1 MTLLDDTDE
10 HRAIRASTDAICQT
24 YDQAYYL
31 DRSRRGLPAT
41 EVFRELGRAG
51 MLAPHLSQQYG
62 GAGLGLTETV
72 IVMEQLASHGLP
84 LLTMLISPGICG
96 SVLTAHGSPAQ
107 QREWLPRIAS
117 GESVMAF
124 GLTEPDA
131 GSNTHAVRTTA
142 RRDGDG
148 WRISGGKYYISALDE
163 ADAVLLTARD
173 EERSGDGPGALSLFV
188 VPTDAAGL
196 SHTPID
202 TAIVATDR
210 QATLTLEDV
219 RVGPDALVGTAG
231 NGLRQLFAGL
241 NPERI
246 LAAAIANGV
255 ARFALARAARYARE
269 RAVWGAPIGT
279 HQGIAHPLALCYADV
294 ELARLATARAAERA
308 DAGRDAAEAANLAK
322 LTAAEAAVA
331 ALDQAIQTHGGNG
344 FAREF
349 GLADLWFITRL
360 IRTVP
365 VSREMLLNY
374 VAQHSLGLP
383 KSY

>member
-10 HRAIRASTDAICQT
+10 HRAIRASVDAICQT

-31 DRSRRGLPAT
+31 DRARNGRPAT
-41 EVFRELGRAG
+41 ELLRELGRAG
-51 MLAPHLSQQYG
+51 MLAPHLPEAHG
-62 GAGLGLTETV
+62 GGGLGLTETV

-96 SVLTAHGSPAQ
+96 SILTVHGRPEQ
-107 QREWLPRIAS
+107 QADWLPRISS
-117 GESVMAF
+117 GEAVMAF

-142 RRDGDG
+142 TRDGNG
-148 WRISGGKYYISALDE
+148 WVVNGGKYYISALDE
-163 ADAVLLTARD
+163 ATAVLVTTRD
-173 EERSGDGPGALSLFV
+173 AEHSTPERSALSLFI
-188 VPTDAAGL
+188 VPTDAPGL

-202 TAIVATDR
+202 TAIVSTDR

-219 RVGPDALVGTAG
+219 RVGPQALVGQAG
-231 NGLRQLFAGL
+231 NGLRHLFTGL

-246 LAAAIANGV
+246 LAAAIVNGV
-255 ARFALARAARYARE
+255 ARFALAKATRYARE
-269 RAVWGAPIGT
+269 REVWGVPIGT
-279 HQGIAHPLALCYADV
+279 HQGIAHPLAARYADV

-308 DAGRDAAEAANLAK
+308 DAGADAAEAANIAK
-322 LTAAEAAVA
+322 LCSAEAAIA

-344 FAREF
+344 LSREF

-365 VSREMLLNY
+365 VSREMLLNF